1 MLVINLPL
9 ILLPA
14 QELLENVDPLLQR
27 SQPLA
32 QLLVHPRLIIAQ
44 LGVEVLPVWGGR
56 HGGGEDRLDEH
67 AVELL
72 KGVAVGVAEGDGEFF
87 VWVRQVL
94 AECLGREVESSVKQ
108 SY

>member
-1 MLVINLPL
+1 MITLPL

-14 QELLENVDPLLQR
+14 QELLKYVDPLLQR
-27 SQPLA
+27 RQPVA
-32 QLLVHPRLIIAQ
+32 QLLVHPRLIVAQ
-44 LGVEVLPVWGGR
+44 LGVEVLPVGGGR

-87 VWVRQVL
+87 VWVREVL
-94 AECLGREVESSVKQ
+94 AECLRREVESSVKG
-108 SY
+108 S